1 MNRKKANVL
10 IAYAFHIVFIVMSF
24 LMMQHYYDT
33 LQTIFFVLGSIY
45 LIYWIIGNRKNYMPW
60 SVYVHFTV
68 GTLLQILLNIS
79 GVIPQDGGWFSGLGQ
94 LLYVIFLVGYTLS
107 LGLVNLIMY
116 VIAKVLYVIAKAKN
130 NKGNNDCM

>member
-1 MNRKKANVL
+1 
-10 IAYAFHIVFIVMSF
+10 
-24 LMMQHYYDT
+24 
-33 LQTIFFVLGSIY
+33 
-45 LIYWIIGNRKNYMPW
+45 MPW

-94 LLYVIFLVGYTLS
+94 LLYVIFWVGYTLS
-107 LGLVNLIMY
+107 LGLVNLILY